1 VESFNS
7 LITTLFSLL
16 LTPLAGLQAL
26 WGLLAISIVAGIIL
40 VYIYGKISN
49 QAALKQV
56 KKRITAGIYESVLF
70 RHDLP
75 TSLRAQGGMLVG
87 GVRYF
92 ALAVPPLIV
101 LLIPSLVILAQLNL
115 RYGARALQPG
125 EHAVVTVN
133 LVNEDALFSTE
144 LSAKDTTVQVTPPL
158 RDLDSQSVSWRVDAT
173 QVEATTS
180 TTLALQVN
188 GVAVNEPFFTG
199 QQPAILPTA
208 KHTSP
213 WWQLLYPGAS
223 LAQELRS
230 QVRSITVTYPEQEL
244 SVAGITVHWLL
255 LFVVVSI
262 LAGLIASK
270 AIGIE
275 V

>member
-1 VESFNS
+1 MESFNS

-16 LTPLAGLQAL
+16 LTPFAGLKAL
-26 WGLLAISIVAGIIL
+26 WGLLAVSIVAGIIL

-49 QAALKQV
+49 QAALKRV

-133 LVNEDALFSTE
+133 LANEDALFSTE
-144 LSAKDTTVQVTPPL
+144 LSAKDATVQVTPPL
-158 RDLDSQSVSWRVDAT
+158 RDLDNQSVSWRVDASKA
-173 QVEATTS
+173 QATS
-180 TTLALQVN
+180 PATLALQVN
-188 GVAVNEPFFTG
+188 GVVVTEPFFTG
-199 QQPAILPTA
+199 QQPSILPTA

-223 LAQELRS
+223 LPQELRS

-262 LAGLIASK
+262 VAGLVASK